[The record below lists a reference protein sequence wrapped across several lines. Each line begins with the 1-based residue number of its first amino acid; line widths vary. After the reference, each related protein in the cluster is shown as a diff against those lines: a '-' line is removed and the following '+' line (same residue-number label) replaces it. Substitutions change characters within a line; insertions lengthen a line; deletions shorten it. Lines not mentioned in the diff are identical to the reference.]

1 MSIERSRRLREQDA
15 KLLEEARRK
24 AAQSPGTQYNATGSV
39 IVESK
44 LVSTSSK
51 ITNKQWRELKKLFG
65 WK

>member
-24 AAQSPGTQYNATGSV
+24 AAQNPGTQYNATGGV

-51 ITNKQWRELKKLFG
+51 ITDEQWKKLKKLFG
-65 WK
+65 WE